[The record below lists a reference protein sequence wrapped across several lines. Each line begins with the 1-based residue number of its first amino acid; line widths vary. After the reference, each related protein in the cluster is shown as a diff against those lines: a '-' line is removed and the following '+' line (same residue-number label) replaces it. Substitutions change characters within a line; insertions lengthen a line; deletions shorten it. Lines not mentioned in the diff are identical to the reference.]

1 MGSVT
6 FYEDTDLTGN
16 GSTFEIGD
24 RTDYQILLYN
34 DPTKPIVIRSIE
46 NTTNYFVI
54 LYYKNGDNAFGG
66 KYINIKGNLR
76 DINLVQH
83 TYYTFWSQEVSPEF
97 NGIVLNKILPDTQ
110 FLYEFN
116 TVFSNNY
123 FNSKPYN
130 ENVLDMTG
138 DLNEINT
145 KQTNTEETDSNVYP
159 TSAETTLP
167 TAPVEIKK
175 NNDPYNRCLEHIK
188 ERQKT
193 IDHFNSRIESCEG
206 IFNSDVLPLKN
217 EQTRLEKTVMELE
230 QQNTELKNNGST
242 ITVFVIIVD
251 LLIFFYILYRH
262 NIFRPLQHL

>member
-83 TYYTFWSQEVSPEF
+83 TSYVFWSQEVSPEF
-97 NGIVLNKILPDTQ
+97 NGIVLQKILPDTQ
-110 FLYEFN
+110 LSYVYDVVLSNYLN
-116 TVFSNNY
+116 T
-123 FNSKPYN
+123 KPYD
-130 ENVLDMTG
+130 ENVLGMRG
-138 DLNEINT
+138 YLNEINT
-145 KQTNTEETDSNVYP
+145 DQTSTEETSDNVDP
-159 TSAETTLP
+159 TSAETTLQS
-167 TAPVEIKK
+167 TPVEIK
-175 NNDPYNRCLEHIK
+175 NVNDPYNRCIEDNK
-188 ERQKT
+188 EKQKN
-193 IDHFNSRIESCEG
+193 IDHFKSRIENCEG
-206 IFNSDVLPLKN
+206 IFNSEVLPLKN
-217 EQTRLEKTVMELE
+217 EQTRLEITVMELE
-230 QQNTELKNNGST
+230 QQNTELKNT
-242 ITVFVIIVD
+242 TFIHLFVIFVD
-251 LLIFFYILYRH
+251 LLILFYILYRH